1 MENKNAALKWS
12 SEDGN
17 ESFILSVT
25 DKLNRSSVKIQ
36 DYRLSANSH
45 EETYSVDLTKNHQN
59 PVLHLSWLLHENAH
73 KLHRPDIRN
82 YSYLRALCFFGNA
95 IKPATINHR

>member
-25 DKLNRSSVKIQ
+25 DKLNRSSVKI
-36 DYRLSANSH
+36 
-45 EETYSVDLTKNHQN
+45 
-59 PVLHLSWLLHENAH
+59 
-73 KLHRPDIRN
+73 
-82 YSYLRALCFFGNA
+82 
-95 IKPATINHR
+95 

>member
-25 DKLNRSSVKIQ
+25 DKLNRTSVKTY
-36 DYRLSANSH
+36 DYRLLVNNH
-45 EETYSVDLTKNHQN
+45 EETHTVDLTKI
-59 PVLHLSWLLHENAH
+59 VLPFLNLS
-73 KLHRPDIRN
+73 K
-82 YSYLRALCFFGNA
+82 
-95 IKPATINHR
+95 TQ

>member
-25 DKLNRSSVKIQ
+25 DKLNRTSVKTY
-36 DYRLSANSH
+36 DYRLLANNH
-45 EETYSVDLTKNHQN
+45 EETYFVDLTKIILPFLN
-59 PVLHLSWLLHENAH
+59 
-73 KLHRPDIRN
+73 I
-82 YSYLRALCFFGNA
+82 
-95 IKPATINHR
+95 IKTQYYIFAGFCLKVHTDCTEQY